1 MSKNRAWCFTVN
13 YLENVTPANELIIS
27 GAAYSC
33 YQLEIAPETGRR
45 HHQGYV
51 YFTNAVRLA
60 TVRERISSVAGAI
73 PHCEIA
79 KGTAEQN
86 KTYCSKPA
94 SAVPGTF
101 REHGSIPK
109 QGKRSDL
116 DSIAEAI
123 MEGSSMAEIAVSFPS
138 DFIRYNRGLQE
149 LERVHLCKDRDHSTP
164 NTVLWWY
171 GPTGSGKS
179 RTAFETYPDAYVKMG
194 NGKWWDGYR
203 GETVVLIDDYR
214 PGFCLFSELLRILD
228 RYPMRVEA
236 KGTSMPLSAKTFIIT
251 TTSRP
256 EVLWAQRV
264 EEDLNQLIRR
274 ITEIVEFTPGGEK
287 LVHKSATVGYVATLP
302 TSLAPGFNPV
312 RVDLT
317 QYQGQHLDN

>member
-1 MSKNRAWCFTVN
+1 MSKSRAWCFTAN
-13 YLENVTPANELIIS
+13 YPDNVVPAIELTIGGS
-27 GAAYSC
+27 AYHC
-33 YQLEIAPETGRR
+33 YQQEIAPTTGKR

-51 YFTNAVRLA
+51 YFTNAVRDE
-60 TVRERISSVAGAI
+60 TVRERIHVATGVHA
-73 PHCEIA
+73 HCIRA
-79 KGTAEQN
+79 NGSAQSN
-86 KTYCSKPA
+86 KTYCSKPE

-101 REHGSIPK
+101 REHGTMPK

-123 MEGSSMAEIAVSFPS
+123 MEGSSMAEIAIAFPS
-138 DFIRYNRGLQE
+138 DFIRYQRGLQE

-179 RTAFETYPDAYVKMG
+179 KTAFEMYPDAYVKMG

-256 EVLWAQRV
+256 EVLWAQRI

-302 TSLAPGFNPV
+302 TSLAPGFNPGY
-312 RVDLT
+312 DS
-317 QYQGQHLDN
+317 

>member
-1 MSKNRAWCFTVN
+1 MSKNRAWVFTCN
-13 YLENVTPANELIIS
+13 YSTDVTPALELVID
-27 GAAYSC
+27 GAAYCC
-33 YQLEIAPETGRR
+33 YQLEIAPTTGQR

-51 YFTNAVRLA
+51 YFTNACRLS
-60 TVRERISSVAGAI
+60 TVRERIHLASGVI

-79 KGTAEQN
+79 KGTAQQN
-86 KTYCSKPA
+86 KAYCSKPD
-94 SAVPGTF
+94 SCVPGTF
-101 REHGSIPK
+101 RESGTIPK

-123 MEGSSMAEIAVSFPS
+123 MEGSSMKDIAISFPG

-149 LERVHLCKDRDHSTP
+149 LERVFSCKERDHTLP
-164 NTVLWWY
+164 NTVLWWF

-179 RTAFETYPDAYVKMG
+179 KTAFEKYPDAYVKMG

-203 GETVVLIDDYR
+203 GEAVVLIDDYR

-236 KGTSMPLSAKTFIIT
+236 KGTSMPLSAKTFVIT

-256 EVLWAQRV
+256 EVLWGQRV

-274 ITEIVEFTPGGEK
+274 ITEIVEFKMDGTK
-287 LVHKSATVGYVATLP
+287 VVLKDASVGYVPISPPA
-302 TSLAPGFNPV
+302 LAPGFRPV
-312 RVDLT
+312 QDE
-317 QYQGQHLDN
+317 DN